1 MLMKLVFLLKNKMK
15 NKTINII
22 LSIVLII
29 LGAYM
34 LFNESKKVGALI
46 LVFLIL
52 SFYVKKKSKKIV

>member
-52 SFYVKKKSKKIV
+52 SFYVKKKVKK